1 MGCCPATI
9 KGVDV
14 RVGSLSH
21 TLAALG
27 FLTSVL
33 GASCGS
39 TPLEPEKAPVGN
51 APAAPAITKITPTSG
66 PVGTEVTVTGTGF
79 APRGNTVK
87 FGSGYVKGLDSPDGT
102 SLRFAIPDGL
112 DLCSPDPGGP
122 CLGAYPAVRPG
133 DYAVAVIVNKEMGN
147 AVTFTVTSP

>member
-1 MGCCPATI
+1 MR
-9 KGVDV
+9 V
-14 RVGSLSH
+14 RSLSD

-27 FLTSVL
+27 LLTSVL

-39 TPLEPEKAPVGN
+39 TPVEPEKVTVSN
-51 APAAPAITKITPTSG
+51 APAAPTITKITPTSG

-79 APRGNTVK
+79 VPRGNTVK

-102 SLRFAIPDGL
+102 LLRFAIPDGL
-112 DLCSPDPGGP
+112 DLCSPDAGGP
-122 CLGAYPAVRPG
+122 CLGAYPMVRPG
-133 DYAVAVIVNKEMGN
+133 DYAVTVMVNKETGN